1 MLSCTSGDEAVP
13 AGHVGCLCH
22 RPEIW
27 SLTRRIDADLSRRS
41 FVASMAAAVSAVG
54 LPGPIFAQPAPASAR
69 PPILFTNARVFD
81 GRSDALRDG
90 LRVLVEGDQIKAMA
104 RGDHPAPDGARVIDC
119 GGRVLMPGL
128 IDAHWHCLFAGL
140 PLATAMTAD
149 AGYVFLAAAA
159 EARRTLMR
167 GFTTVRDLGG
177 LAFPLQQAINQ
188 GLAAGPRIYPSG
200 AMLTT
205 TGGHGDMRPLSELP
219 RSPGGPVSA
228 LERTGAAGI
237 ADSAAELQ
245 LRAREQLMQGASQIK
260 VVGGGGVS
268 SPRSPLDM
276 TTFGLDDLRAAVQVA
291 EDWNTYVAVH
301 AYTPRTI
308 QRAIAAGARCIEHA
322 HLMDDTTAALMAEK
336 STWLSIQPFLG
347 EDDSVPLNGPSRA
360 KMLQV
365 LAGTDTA
372 YRLAKAHG
380 VRTAFGSDLLF
391 SDTLTARQGTMLTHL
406 TRWYG
411 NAEILRMATGGN
423 AELLALSGPRNPYPG
438 KLGVIEEGALAD
450 LLLMDGNP
458 VEDITLMADPGKSLL
473 VIMKGGVLYKDVLN
487 P

>member
-1 MLSCTSGDEAVP
+1 MLSCATGDETVP
-13 AGHVGCLCH
+13 ARHVGCSCH
-22 RPEIW
+22 RPEIR
-27 SLTRRIDADLSRRS
+27 SLTRRIEADLSRRG
-41 FVASMAAAVSAVG
+41 FVAGMAAAVSAAG
-54 LPGPIFAQPAPASAR
+54 LPARAFGQSVPAR
-69 PPILFTNARVFD
+69 PRAPTLFTNARVFD
-81 GRSDALRDG
+81 GRSNALRDG
-90 LRVLVEGDQIKAMA
+90 LRVLVEDDRIKAVA
-104 RGDHPAPDGARVIDC
+104 GGDYPAPGAARVIDC

-128 IDAHWHCLFAGL
+128 IDAHWHCLLAAL
-140 PLATAMTAD
+140 PLASAVTAD
-149 AGYVFLAAAA
+149 LGYLFLAAAA

-177 LAFPLQQAINQ
+177 PAFPLQQAIDQ
-188 GLAAGPRIYPSG
+188 GSAVGPRIYPSG

-205 TGGHGDMRPLSELP
+205 TGGHGDLRPLSDLP

-228 LERTGAAGI
+228 LERTGAAAI
-237 ADSAAELQ
+237 ADSAAELR

-276 TTFGLDDLRAAVQVA
+276 TTFSLEGLRAAVEVA

-301 AYTPRTI
+301 AYAPRTV
-308 QRAIAAGARCIEHA
+308 QRAIAAGAQCIEHA
-322 HLMDDTTAALMAEK
+322 HLMDDATAALMAEK
-336 STWLSIQPFLG
+336 GTWLSIQPFLS
-347 EDDSVPLNGPSRA
+347 DDDAVPLTGPSRA
-360 KMLQV
+360 KLQQV
-365 LAGTDTA
+365 FAGTDTA

-380 VRTAFGSDLLF
+380 IRTAFGSDLLF
-391 SDTLTARQGTMLTHL
+391 SETLAARQGTMLTHL

-411 NAEILRMATGGN
+411 NAEILRMATGVN

-450 LLLMDGNP
+450 LLVVDGNP
-458 VEDITLMADPGKSLL
+458 VEDIALMADPGRNIHL
-473 VIMKGGVLYKDVLN
+473 IMKGGVAYKDRLN